1 MLRDGRLKPTID
13 LFPSSPNIC
22 LVDSIGSQANRI
34 ETIFARAHYAGLVPQ
49 VRITAGDKT
58 INLLEA
64 GHRAGDAIIRSSE
77 LGGELQGAFRQLLR
91 GNAEPLARI
100 APTSLVFG
108 VWDSRDTEAKVPRL
122 VASTIRAFNVVR
134 SSRSANYL
142 VQQQVDYTKEGLVPI
157 WESEKEKELYSK
169 RGFLNALASA
179 SHGGVML
186 RPDGSIR
193 RDATLGLSSL
203 RRLTTTDE
211 NMTEKLRR
219 YILGLALVALT
230 AEQET
235 YLRQGCNL
243 VPAEEGKSRKFE
255 IVHATGKREPCKL
268 THDEAK
274 RYAEAAASE
283 FGVGI
288 NRDVAFDKK
297 LAEKDIK
304 GDEEKLKGEVVSLD
318 PVEKKLKL
326 NVGKKNKPIEI
337 DVTTNETTN
346 FFKGKEASHFEAVV
360 VLGPKQA

>member
-1 MLRDGRLKPTID
+1 MPNPWPGSRLPR
-13 LFPSSPNIC
+13 LSSAFGTHETPKQKC
-22 LVDSIGSQANRI
+22 LGWLPRQ
-34 ETIFARAHYAGLVPQ
+34 FARLTLCALPGPQ
-49 VRITAGDKT
+49 TTLFNSKSTTRRRGWY
-58 INLLEA
+58 
-64 GHRAGDAIIRSSE
+64 RSGS
-77 LGGELQGAFRQLLR
+77 LR
-91 GNAEPLARI
+91 R
-100 APTSLVFG
+100 
-108 VWDSRDTEAKVPRL
+108 R
-122 VASTIRAFNVVR
+122 R
-134 SSRSANYL
+134 SYTQSA
-142 VQQQVDYTKEGLVPI
+142 
-157 WESEKEKELYSK
+157 
-169 RGFLNALASA
+169 GFLNALASA

-203 RRLTTTDE
+203 RRLTTADE

-235 YLRQGCNL
+235 SPAQGCNL

-255 IVHATGKREPCKL
+255 IVHATGKRKPCKL

-337 DVTTNETTN
+337 DVTTKETTN

-360 VLGPKQA
+360 VLGDKLDVELANGVAVKVSGKK